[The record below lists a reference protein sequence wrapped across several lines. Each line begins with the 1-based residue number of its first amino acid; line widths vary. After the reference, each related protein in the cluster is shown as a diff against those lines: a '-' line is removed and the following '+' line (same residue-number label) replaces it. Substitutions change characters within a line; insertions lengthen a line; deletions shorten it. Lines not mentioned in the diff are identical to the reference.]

1 MHRIMTKKNI
11 LLLPMLMMLSAFTA
25 GALDIP
31 QGTFYFDNSLT
42 KYTVV
47 KFVFGSYSNPE
58 SYVMSMTHEDDDL
71 WSITIPETVT
81 GMYRYCFA
89 ETSLADGMYNET
101 FPDLKDRISNTLGE
115 KRTTTCELSIPVGWV
130 FTPTS
135 GSNWATGMWVK
146 PGDAMS
152 YSGTLPVMFINTEG
166 AVPITSKE
174 EYVYADYYVDN
185 MGIEGIE
192 NVGSQ
197 DAPQLMEIRGRG
209 NYTWSDFD
217 KKPYRIKLD
226 QKTPL
231 LGMKRNKHFA
241 LLAHPDDK
249 LGFLR
254 NTVGFEISRRLGL
267 AWTPAQQPV
276 EVVLNGDYLGL
287 YMLTEI
293 IRVEPDRVNITEQA
307 NYETNRFLITGG
319 WLVEIDNYQEQEQI
333 RTVEGNG
340 NSIWSTYKSPE
351 LLSDEQRTYLTGLIN
366 TANAAI
372 YVNDKTNNSWEK
384 YIDPDTLACFY
395 LTQELLDDTESFH
408 GSCYWHKENGDST
421 KIMFGPVWDFGN
433 AFHRTP
439 NRFIYDKPAFTQ
451 TWIGEIA
458 KFPHFQEI
466 VLKHWNRYVRMHH
479 KSMDEFIDD
488 FIGKI
493 YYAAM
498 SDAARWPQYG
508 NPDILND
515 RDTFKSYFHSKY
527 SWLASQWGEPSD
539 VPGDVNLDGSVNA
552 ADVTLLYDILLGGM
566 PLDDELSILADV
578 NHDGSVTSADVTT
591 LYDII
596 LGFYVPETGIV
607 INVQCD
613 SQPHLYSW
621 TYFDGVNVILNGDWP
636 GATMTE
642 TRTTSDGTVW
652 WTKRFETDY
661 DSINI
666 IFNAGNSQH
675 QTTNIEG
682 LTPGNHY
689 FIYDGNKTYHDVTS
703 QYSNE

>member
-1 MHRIMTKKNI
+1 MTKKNI

-42 KYTVV
+42 KYSVV

-58 SYVMSMTHEDDDL
+58 SYVMGMTHEDDDL

-89 ETSLADGMYNET
+89 ETSLADGMYTET

-166 AVPITSKE
+166 AVPITSKD

-254 NTVGFEISRRLGL
+254 NTVGFEVSRRLGL

-319 WLVEIDNYQEQEQI
+319 WLVEIDNYLEEEQI

-466 VLKHWNRYVRMHH
+466 VLKHWNRYVRIHH

-652 WTKRFETDY
+652 WTKRFDTDY

>member
-1 MHRIMTKKNI
+1 MTKKNI

-25 GALDIP
+25 RALDIP

-42 KYTVV
+42 KYSVV

-166 AVPITSKE
+166 AVPITSKD

-319 WLVEIDNYQEQEQI
+319 WLVEIDNYLEEEQI

-366 TANAAI
+366 TVNAAI
-372 YVNDKTNNSWEK
+372 YVSDKTNNSWEK

-613 SQPHLYSW
+613 IQPHLYSW

-636 GATMTE
+636 GTTMTE

-652 WTKRFETDY
+652 WTKRFDTDY

>member
-25 GALDIP
+25 RALDIP

-42 KYTVV
+42 KYSVV

-319 WLVEIDNYQEQEQI
+319 WLVEIDNYLEEEQI

-366 TANAAI
+366 TVNAAI
-372 YVNDKTNNSWEK
+372 YVSDKTNNSWEK

-439 NRFIYDKPAFTQ
+439 NRFIYDQPAFTQ

-566 PLDDELSILADV
+566 PLDDELSTLADV

-613 SQPHLYSW
+613 IQPHLYSW

-636 GATMTE
+636 GTTMTE

-652 WTKRFETDY
+652 WTKRFDTDY

-703 QYSNE
+703 QYNNE

>member
-1 MHRIMTKKNI
+1 MTKKNI

-42 KYTVV
+42 KYSVV

-58 SYVMSMTHEDDDL
+58 SYVMGMTHEDDDL

-135 GSNWATGMWVK
+135 GSNWATGTWVK

-166 AVPITSKE
+166 AVPITSKD

-254 NTVGFEISRRLGL
+254 NTVGFELSRRLGL

-319 WLVEIDNYQEQEQI
+319 WLVEIDNYLEEEQV

-439 NRFIYDKPAFTQ
+439 NRFIYDQPAFTQ

-566 PLDDELSILADV
+566 PLDDELYILADV

-613 SQPHLYSW
+613 IQPHLYSW

-652 WTKRFETDY
+652 WTKRFDTDY

>member
-1 MHRIMTKKNI
+1 MTKKNI

-25 GALDIP
+25 RALDIP

-42 KYTVV
+42 KYSVV

-319 WLVEIDNYQEQEQI
+319 WLVEIDNYLEEEQI

-366 TANAAI
+366 TVNAAI
-372 YVNDKTNNSWEK
+372 YVSDKTNNSWEK

-439 NRFIYDKPAFTQ
+439 NRFIYDQPAFTQ

-566 PLDDELSILADV
+566 PLDDELSTLADV

-613 SQPHLYSW
+613 IQPHLYSW

-636 GATMTE
+636 GTTMTE

-652 WTKRFETDY
+652 WTKRFDTDY

-703 QYSNE
+703 QYNNE